1 MAKQK
6 VEVEGKQSEDRTLLE
21 SGFLPWASENAE
33 FNRDEAELYLVAVGT
48 KMKDGCGFDFD
59 LL

>member
-33 FNRDEAELYLVAVGT
+33 FNHDEAELYLVAVGT
-48 KMKDGCGFDFD
+48 KMKDGCGFDF
-59 LL
+59 